1 MKKLLLVLGV
11 VLMTGCATHAN
22 VAELQT
28 LAETCQGKVQFRVQM
43 GADSTRA
50 GYTCEWE
57 NEFDKL

>member
-1 MKKLLLVLGV
+1 MKRLLLVVSIAL
-11 VLMTGCATHAN
+11 LTGCATHAN

-57 NEFDKL
+57 NNFENM